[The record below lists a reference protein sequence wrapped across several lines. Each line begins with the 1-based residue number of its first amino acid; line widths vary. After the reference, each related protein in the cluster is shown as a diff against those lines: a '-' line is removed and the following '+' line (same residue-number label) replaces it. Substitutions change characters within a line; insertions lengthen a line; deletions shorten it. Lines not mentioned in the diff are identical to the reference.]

1 MKKRMTWSEMMHV
14 CAPAQAQSG
23 FACPSSARR
32 TADCCAVETI
42 LLDTIMMVSIFVILL
57 AGLVLPEILAIPA
70 ELIRLAVLAILLVL
84 VVLANRSLV
93 PKEQPLFSF

>member
-42 LLDTIMMVSIFVILL
+42 LLDTIMMVSIFVIS
-57 AGLVLPEILAIPA
+57 GVVSVLDVVAL
-70 ELIRLAVLAILLVL
+70 L
-84 VVLANRSLV
+84 VVLLSIILIIETIEYGRMR
-93 PKEQPLFSF
+93 Q

>member
-42 LLDTIMMVSIFVILL
+42 LLDTIFVILL

>member
-1 MKKRMTWSEMMHV
+1 M
-14 CAPAQAQSG
+14 
-23 FACPSSARR
+23 
-32 TADCCAVETI
+32 ETI